1 MKIAIV
7 TDSTAYITSEQ
18 IGDLPIRVA
27 TTPVIIDGTTYNEG
41 VDITTA
47 EYYERLKDA
56 KEFPH
61 TSQPRLGDVIDIHQQ
76 LLDEGYDT
84 VIDIYLSATISGIN
98 GTISAM
104 ARDNHD
110 QHIVVYDS
118 QITVILMGEMVLT
131 AGRMAQAGASVD
143 DIIRQLDVL
152 RASTG
157 EYFIVND
164 LQHLV
169 RGGRLSNTAGLLG
182 SMLRIKPLLTFD
194 NNTHKIVVA
203 EKIRTL
209 PRAYHRVEELFTQA
223 LDQADYPLRAWVID
237 GNDPESGNAWQHD
250 LQRQFPGVRIERSYF
265 GPAIGTHLGAKAIA
279 LAWMRDLG
287 ND

>member
-7 TDSTAYITSEQ
+7 TDSTAYITPEQ

-41 VDITTA
+41 VDITTS
-47 EYYERLKDA
+47 EYYAHLKTA

-61 TSQPRLGDVIDIHQQ
+61 TSQPRLGDVIDIHHQ
-76 LLDEGYDT
+76 LLAEGYDT
-84 VIDIYLSATISGIN
+84 VINIYLSATISGIN
-98 GTISAM
+98 STVSAL
-104 ARDNHD
+104 ARETTD
-110 QHIVVYDS
+110 QHIIVYDS

-131 AGRMAQAGASVD
+131 AGRMAAAGASVD
-143 DIIRQLDVL
+143 EIIHQLDIL

-169 RGGRLSNTAGLLG
+169 RGGRLSNTAGILG

-194 NNTHKIVVA
+194 DTTHKIVVA
-203 EKIRTL
+203 DKVRTL
-209 PRAYHRVEELFTQA
+209 PRAYRHVETLFAQA
-223 LDQADYPLRAWVID
+223 QEDADYPLRAWVID
-237 GNDPESGNAWQHD
+237 GNDPQAGDDWQHS
-250 LQRQFPGVRIERSYF
+250 LQQQFPDVRIQRSYF

-279 LAWMRDLG
+279 LAWMRDLHQ
-287 ND
+287 D